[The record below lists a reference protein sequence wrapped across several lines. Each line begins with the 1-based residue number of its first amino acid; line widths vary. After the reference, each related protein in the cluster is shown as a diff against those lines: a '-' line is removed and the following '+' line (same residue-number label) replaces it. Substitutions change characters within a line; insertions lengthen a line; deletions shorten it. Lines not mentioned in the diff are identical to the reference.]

1 MIISKNSQWVDLVF
15 EYRNKEYGAYIL
27 RYIYP
32 YYVTIS
38 ASIILFL
45 FLAII
50 VGPQVVKGKRVPP
63 SAEQQVTMIDYTK
76 LAPPPPIEKMYIP
89 PPPIEAVKKV
99 RRYEAP
105 KIVEDEVKPEDE
117 MLSMDDVRSDL
128 DTTKIDTEEGA
139 GRGGED
145 VLVVYVPPPEPER
158 EKVAPPPEPEPV
170 IIVKP
175 PEFPGGDKALVKW
188 LGSHLQ
194 YPKMAEMMGIEG
206 LVVVEFV
213 VGIDGKLSDV
223 TVVQSIHK
231 LIDEEAIRL
240 VKSMP
245 NWIPGESTTGVAV
258 AKRKLPVR
266 FTLR

>member
-1 MIISKNSQWVDLVF
+1 MIISKNAHWEDMVF
-15 EYRNKEYGAYIL
+15 EYRNKEYGAYLL

-38 ASIILFL
+38 ASIVLFL

-50 VGPQVVKGKRVPP
+50 VGPELIRGKRVPP

-76 LAPPPPIEKMYIP
+76 LAPPPPIEKLYIP
-89 PPPIEAVKKV
+89 PPPIDLPKKI

-105 KIVEDEVKPEDE
+105 KIVEDEVKAEDE
-117 MLSMDDVRSDL
+117 MLSMDEVKYDL
-128 DTTKIDTEEGA
+128 DTTNIDTQEGA
-139 GRGGED
+139 GGGED
-145 VLVVYVPPPEPER
+145 AVVVVYVPPPEPV
-158 EKVAPPPEPEPV
+158 KVAPPPEPEPV

-175 PEFPGGDKALVKW
+175 PEFPGGDKALVRW

-223 TVVQSIHK
+223 TVVQSVHK

-245 NWIPGESTTGVAV
+245 DWIPGESTTGVAV

-266 FTLR
+266 FTLK